1 MKKTI
6 LIVTEYFYPA
16 FKAGGPTKSIFNM
29 VKFLKQDYHI
39 FIICSSKDLGSS
51 NNLQVEAINKWL
63 QADGYSIIYC
73 SKIIKSIK
81 EILISRWKI
90 NYDYLYL
97 GSFFNPI
104 YSLYTLLTRLGS
116 KKDVIIAPK
125 GEFFYGALSQKK
137 IKKKIVIN
145 LFKLI
150 LNLLPLKWQ
159 STNDKEK
166 KVIKNLFNNNK
177 INVITSSN
185 LVTIDN
191 LDLIYQKKYQKKI
204 NIIICGR
211 ISPVKNILMSIEC
224 INQLKGDIN
233 VEMWGAI
240 DDFDYWNKCKERIS
254 QSPSNVIFRYKG
266 TFHPYDIKK
275 IFAKQHL
282 LLMPSLSENFGYAIY
297 EALNLGIPVITSNN
311 TPWRDLK
318 KNKVGFDIPLS
329 NNICFVNALRYYEIM
344 SNNEFIKIRKNCKKY
359 VLNYCDLQIKEAKDS
374 LISQLFK

>member
-191 LDLIYQKKYQKKI
+191 LDLIYETKYPKKI

-329 NNICFVNALRYYEIM
+329 NKICFVNALRYYEIM